1 MFRPV
6 HRPHRRDLTVPP
18 QSQLLLMRFSQLD
31 RILTLKKGDSIEAV
45 KCLSLSE
52 EYLQDHF
59 PRFPI
64 MPGVLMVESM
74 FQTSMWLLRAT
85 DEFRHSTVVLRQT
98 KSLTFRDFVQPG
110 NSLKVTAKIKSVRDS
125 LTTLQ
130 VNGTIDG
137 NPSVKGRLVLDTYN
151 LCERQGVD
159 PAVDS
164 YMNREFRVKFRQLCS
179 QMDKDIQA
187 ELMPKT
193 PVEIL
198 GPVSS

>member
-1 MFRPV
+1 
-6 HRPHRRDLTVPP
+6 
-18 QSQLLLMRFSQLD
+18 MRFSQLD
-31 RILTLKKGDSIEAV
+31 RILTLNKGEDIEAI

-110 NSLKVTAKIKSVRDS
+110 NSLKVTAKIKSVKGS

-130 VNGTIDG
+130 VNGTIDD
-137 NPSVKGRLVLDTYN
+137 NPSVKGRLVLDTFN
-151 LCERQGVD
+151 LCDRQGVD
-159 PAVDS
+159 PAVDG

-179 QMDKDIQA
+179 QMDKDIRD

-193 PVEIL
+193 PIEIL
-198 GPVSS
+198 ASTTT

>member
-1 MFRPV
+1 VRPAV
-6 HRPHRRDLTVPP
+6 TAIAPR
-18 QSQLLLMRFSQLD
+18 LLQQPTILMRFSQLD
-31 RILTLKKGDSIEAV
+31 RILSLKKGDSIEAV

-85 DEFRHSTVVLRQT
+85 DEFRHSSVVLRQT

-110 NSLKVTAKIKSVRDS
+110 NSLKVTAKIKSVNGP

-130 VNGTIDG
+130 VNGTIDDK
-137 NPSVKGRLVLDTYN
+137 PSVKGRLVLDTFN
-151 LCERQGVD
+151 LCQRQNTDAAIDG
-159 PAVDS
+159 
-164 YMNREFRVKFRQLCS
+164 YMNRQFRVKFRQLCS
-179 QMDKDIQA
+179 QMDKDTQA

-193 PVEIL
+193 PIEIE
-198 GPVSS
+198 PSASSL